1 MAMTADQLP
10 DDPDVLKAMVLARDV
25 ENARLTQ
32 IIKEL
37 QRHRFG
43 RRAESLPEDQLLL
56 GLEEAEQVEAAG
68 EEDAGRADLAKRR
81 ERTAKRRANRGA
93 LPAHLPRVEMIV
105 DIEDHSCPCCRDGL
119 HRIGED
125 VSERLDIVPA
135 QLRVIVV
142 RRPKYACRACE
153 DVVVQP
159 RKTLEVVA
167 FCEEGSSRFP
177 NANFWGSRA
186 ITGRIKHEDLETVRA
201 FSGETIESAMREIS
215 LDPTRF
221 ADARRDDIDTF
232 IELHIEQG
240 PVLEQADVPVA
251 IVDAITGIRHY
262 HTTIRGTANH
272 AGAFPMDIRKD
283 AMAGFAEIASG
294 AVDTAHRMG
303 RPAVTTIGRA
313 VISPN
318 FPGIIPSKVEF
329 TVDARHPDPTKRSK
343 LYRIH
348 EGLMQEVAFRR
359 SLDIEWKVMIDHE
372 PALSDPNLVHLL
384 RLAAADQDVPVLT
397 MASGAAHDA
406 QQMAS
411 IAKMAMIFVRSKD
424 GRSHT
429 PEEFSSVADM
439 VSGIKVLAAGLHT
452 LAY

>member
-1 MAMTADQLP
+1 MAEIRI
-10 DDPDVLKAMVLARDV
+10 DPDFIERCVV
-25 ENARLTQ
+25 
-32 IIKEL
+32 
-37 QRHRFG
+37 
-43 RRAESLPEDQLLL
+43 
-56 GLEEAEQVEAAG
+56 
-68 EEDAGRADLAKRR
+68 DLAAFGATG
-81 ERTAKRRANRGA
+81 ETGVSRTVYSPEWIGATQCFSSWYSEAGLTVHHDAVGNVWGRLEGSHGGKSIVSGSHIDSQINGGRYDGA
-93 LPAHLPRVEMIV
+93 LGAISAFIAIKALKEQF
-105 DIEDHSCPCCRDGL
+105 G
-119 HRIGED
+119 
-125 VSERLDIVPA
+125 
-135 QLRVIVV
+135 
-142 RRPKYACRACE
+142 
-153 DVVVQP
+153 QP

-167 FCEEGSSRFP
+167 FCEEESSRFP

-186 ITGRIKHEDLETVRA
+186 VTGRIRNEDLETVRA
-201 FSGETIESAMREIS
+201 FSGETIEEAMREIG

-240 PVLEQADVPVA
+240 PILEQADIPVA

-262 HTTIRGTANH
+262 HATIRGAANH

-329 TVDARHPDPTKRSK
+329 TVDARHPDPVKRGK

-359 SLDIEWKVMIDHE
+359 GLDIEWKVMIDHE
-372 PALSDPNLVHLL
+372 PALSDPALIHML
-384 RLAAADQDVPVLT
+384 RLAAANQDVPVLT

-411 IAKMAMIFVRSKD
+411 IAKTAMIFVRSRD

-439 VSGIKVLAAGLHT
+439 VSGIKVLAAGLHR